1 MDRRRRTDGTAVVF
15 ATHEINS
22 VLGPVD
28 RVLYLA
34 PGGFLIGAPDEV
46 MTTPNLSRPYG
57 TQIDVVRVGGR
68 T

>member
-1 MDRRRRTDGTAVVF
+1 MDRRRRTDGTAVIFV
-15 ATHEINS
+15 THEINS

-46 MTTPNLSRPYG
+46 MTTPALSRL
-57 TQIDVVRVGGR
+57 
-68 T
+68 